1 VDGLL
6 RDKTRMATAPRESKK
21 GLIRQIL
28 STSGEDLEQETLERG
43 HGRLNREGIPISRR
57 VGFKGMGGWRPP
69 SMKPYSTDLRERV
82 VARVLSGE
90 STRPVAEAFSVSV
103 ASVVRWSQRHRSR
116 GNSKPDKMGRG
127 KAHILDKERSWILD
141 RIANEPDVTLRQL
154 EAELL
159 ERGMKVSYGTVWNFV
174 HREDLSF
181 KKKRSS
187 QRTGPAGCGALS
199 GAMEEISDRY

>member
-1 VDGLL
+1 
-6 RDKTRMATAPRESKK
+6 
-21 GLIRQIL
+21 
-28 STSGEDLEQETLERG
+28 
-43 HGRLNREGIPISRR
+43 
-57 VGFKGMGGWRPP
+57 
-69 SMKPYSTDLRERV
+69 
-82 VARVLSGE
+82 
-90 STRPVAEAFSVSV
+90 
-103 ASVVRWSQRHRSR
+103 
-116 GNSKPDKMGRG
+116 MGRG
-127 KAHILDKERSWILD
+127 KAHILDKERSWLLD

>member
-1 VDGLL
+1 
-6 RDKTRMATAPRESKK
+6 
-21 GLIRQIL
+21 
-28 STSGEDLEQETLERG
+28 
-43 HGRLNREGIPISRR
+43 
-57 VGFKGMGGWRPP
+57 
-69 SMKPYSTDLRERV
+69 V

-127 KAHILDKERSWILD
+127 KAHILDKERSWLLD